1 MSTSLAQRLTS
12 QRTRTLL
19 PTKATLL
26 QPQVPNEGEQQR
38 LPRKPQETQA
48 HYYNRTAEDLPN
60 QQIGDL
66 VRMKPINNFEREW
79 SKGTVT

>member
-1 MSTSLAQRLTS
+1 MSTLVPRLTS
-12 QRTRTLL
+12 RRTRTLL
-19 PTKATLL
+19 PSKATLL

-38 LPRKPQETQA
+38 LLRKPQETQA

-60 QQIGDL
+60 LQIGDL
-66 VRMKPINNFEREW
+66 VRMKPINNSEREW